1 MPNKRLRK
9 SEEGDKYLKPSS
21 KKFRAPKESEQDP
34 AEVEEVIAAFKQL
47 NKVKNTIFINF
58 HSHFLLSLLNREF
71 LVGRKICCSHQNTFL
86 FHLSLFFT
94 EIAKIERELLFWW
107 FFFRWILIIK
117 FKKEELQTIIKGLFS
132 IMLEIIQRSELRVK
146 N

>member
-47 NKVKNTIFINF
+47 NKV
-58 HSHFLLSLLNREF
+58 
-71 LVGRKICCSHQNTFL
+71 
-86 FHLSLFFT
+86 
-94 EIAKIERELLFWW
+94 
-107 FFFRWILIIK
+107 
-117 FKKEELQTIIKGLFS
+117 
-132 IMLEIIQRSELRVK
+132 
-146 N
+146 

>member
-47 NKVKNTIFINF
+47 NKVQKHTFFIK
-58 HSHFLLSLLNREF
+58 LSF
-71 LVGRKICCSHQNTFL
+71 S
-86 FHLSLFFT
+86 SFT
-94 EIAKIERELLFWW
+94 
-107 FFFRWILIIK
+107 
-117 FKKEELQTIIKGLFS
+117 
-132 IMLEIIQRSELRVK
+132 LES
-146 N
+146 